1 LNFNND
7 ESKVIK
13 KLQKSCDIIE
23 TYAETSSLEERWV
36 SLTENFLRIYDEE
49 ADFVPDDIPKIK
61 IPISSI

>member
-13 KLQKSCDIIE
+13 KLQKKCNIIE

-36 SLTENFLRIYDEE
+36 SLTENFLRIYDE
-49 ADFVPDDIPKIK
+49 
-61 IPISSI
+61 